1 MGVSGCGKSTV
12 GELLAQKLSIPFYDA
27 DDFHPANNIAKM
39 AVGTPLTDDDRK
51 PWLVLLA
58 DQIHLWQN
66 QSGAVLACSALKQ
79 SYRDILISRSPDSV
93 RFVYLKGDQ
102 ELLASRLAERSSH
115 FMPSSL
121 LKSQLDTL
129 EFPVNALTVDIKRPL
144 EAIISAI
151 LKQI

>member
-129 EFPVNALTVDIKRPL
+129 EFPVNALTVDIKHPL